1 MGLFDRWRRSSL
13 PDLGRSDGPA
23 MRVDLATVRGHFA
36 QFVQTRRGVEAFLEP
51 ATNVSTQSVVL
62 VATDGEWTRRAV
74 GSRAAAYEMAAAL
87 GIPIYDVLLTGY
99 PSRMREWSSRQRRD
113 KRGDTRPGS
122 RPDDRRKDD
131 RA

>member
-23 MRVDLATVRGHFA
+23 MSVDLGTVRSHFA
-36 QFVQTRRGVEAFLEP
+36 QFVATRRGVEAFLEP

-99 PSRMREWSSRQRRD
+99 PGRMREWSSRQRRD
-113 KRGDTRPGS
+113 QRGDTRPGS